1 MLQRVSDKY
10 VVVHEKSKLARD
22 VEVGSRKTLSYEKGQ
37 INVLEPSQERSRSRE
52 QEALRAGITRQYGED
67 SRIHSAKTDIGKY
80 RGAIVAE
87 NETHV
92 VQRVGKNSFV
102 AHEKSRLSGLN
113 LSAQKDINL
122 AIFYTNGQAKVI
134 PTQQL
139 DKAQE
144 RSRNRGG
151 RDLTR

>member
-1 MLQRVSDKY
+1 M
-10 VVVHEKSKLARD
+10 
-22 VEVGSRKTLSYEKGQ
+22 
-37 INVLEPSQERSRSRE
+37 
-52 QEALRAGITRQYGED
+52 RAGITRQYGDD

-102 AHEKSRLSGLN
+102 AHEKSRLSGLD
-113 LSAQKDINL
+113 LSSKKDINV
-122 AIFYTNGQAKVI
+122 AILYTNGFATVT
-134 PTQQL
+134 PTLQL
-139 DKAQE
+139 DKAQA
-144 RSRNRGG
+144 RSRDRGG